1 MPPAD
6 DFHATFGSAHSEKRT
21 FRTEPGSTTSG
32 GDTES
37 AARPFPKIELHVHLE
52 GSVRPATLLEIARRN
67 GESLP
72 ADTVEE
78 LQELFAFRDFEH
90 FIQVWIVS
98 TFVLRAAQDFRQIT
112 VDYAAQAADFGCVYI
127 EGIFSPAEPVLRGI
141 SWEEVFEGY
150 CDGIEEA
157 RQRFG
162 VEMRLTPD
170 ITRVF
175 DAELGEETAEHAV
188 AYRERGV
195 VGIGLGGPE
204 EPPEPFVR
212 AFAIA
217 REGGLGSVPHAG
229 EGAGSASVWGALNA
243 LKADRIRHG
252 IRAVEDPALL
262 EELAR
267 RGTVLDVTPISNVRL
282 GIVPSL
288 AEHPL
293 PRLRAAGIACSISTD
308 DPGLMGTDL
317 AQDYAAAARLGV
329 SAREAYEA
337 GLAGALC
344 DETTRQR
351 LKAIGDAFDW
361 GSLAT

>member
-1 MPPAD
+1 MPAAAD
-6 DFHATFGSAHSEKRT
+6 VPDSPSSTGRDHGGADWG
-21 FRTEPGSTTSG
+21 EP
-32 GDTES
+32 EAIRS
-37 AARPFPKIELHVHLE
+37 AADRFPKIELHVHLE

-72 ADTVEE
+72 ADSVEG
-78 LQELFAFRDFEH
+78 LRELFTFTGFEH
-90 FIQVWIVS
+90 FIQVWIVT
-98 TFVLRAAQDFRQIT
+98 TFVLQRARDFRQIT
-112 VDYAAQAADFGCVYI
+112 VDYAAEAAAQGCVYI
-127 EGIFSPAEPVLRGI
+127 EGIFSPAEPVVRGV
-141 SWEEVFEGY
+141 SWEEIFEGY
-150 CDGIEEA
+150 CDGIQEA
-157 RQRFG
+157 RERHG

-175 DAELGEETAEHAV
+175 DPELGEETAQHAV

-204 EPPEPFVR
+204 DPPEPFAS
-212 AFAIA
+212 AFAVA
-217 REGGLGSVPHAG
+217 HEGGLGSVPHAG
-229 EGAGSASVWGALNA
+229 EAAGPASIWGALTA
-243 LKADRIRHG
+243 LRADRIRHG

-262 EELAR
+262 EELVR

-288 AEHPL
+288 EEHPL
-293 PRLRAAGIACSISTD
+293 PRLRAAGVACSISTD

-317 AQDYAAAARLGV
+317 AQNYAAAARLGV

-344 DETTRQR
+344 DEPTRQH
-351 LKAIGDAFDW
+351 LQAIGAAFDW
-361 GSLAT
+361 EPVTTE

>member
-1 MPPAD
+1 MPAAADVPASSSSTGRD
-6 DFHATFGSAHSEKRT
+6 RADADSG
-21 FRTEPGSTTSG
+21 EPETIW
-32 GDTES
+32 S
-37 AARPFPKIELHVHLE
+37 AADRFPKIELHVHLE

-72 ADTVEE
+72 ADSVEG
-78 LQELFAFRDFEH
+78 LRELFAFTGFEH
-90 FIQVWIVS
+90 FIQVWIVT
-98 TFVLRAAQDFRQIT
+98 TFVLQRARDFRQIT
-112 VDYAAQAADFGCVYI
+112 VDYAAAAAAQGCVYI
-127 EGIFSPAEPVLRGI
+127 EGIFSPAEPVIRGVL
-141 SWEEVFEGY
+141 WEEIFEGY
-150 CDGIEEA
+150 CDGIQEA
-157 RQRFG
+157 RERHG

-175 DAELGEETAEHAV
+175 DPELGEETAQHAV

-204 EPPEPFVR
+204 DPPEPFAS

-229 EGAGSASVWGALNA
+229 EAAGPASIRGALDA

-288 AEHPL
+288 EEHPL
-293 PRLRAAGIACSISTD
+293 PRLRAAGVACSISTD

-317 AQDYAAAARLGV
+317 TQNYAAAARLGV

-344 DETTRQR
+344 DEPTRQR
-351 LKAIGDAFDW
+351 LQAIGAAFDW
-361 GSLAT
+361 ESAAT

>member
-1 MPPAD
+1 MPAAD
-6 DFHATFGSAHSEKRT
+6 AQPTVPR
-21 FRTEPGSTTSG
+21 SG
-32 GDTES
+32 PDH
-37 AARPFPKIELHVHLE
+37 FPKIELHVHLE

-72 ADTVEE
+72 ADSEE
-78 LQELFAFRDFEH
+78 GLRELFTFTGFEH
-90 FIQVWIVS
+90 FIQVWIVT
-98 TFVLRAAQDFRQIT
+98 TFVLQRARDFRQIT
-112 VDYAAQAADFGCVYI
+112 VDYAAQAAAQGCVYI
-127 EGIFSPAEPVLRGI
+127 EGIFSPAEPVVRGV
-141 SWEEVFEGY
+141 SWEEIFEGY

-157 RQRFG
+157 RERHG

-175 DAELGEETAEHAV
+175 DRELGEETALHAV
-188 AYRERGV
+188 SYRERGV

-204 EPPEPFVR
+204 DPPEPFAG
-212 AFAIA
+212 AFAVA
-217 REGGLGSVPHAG
+217 RAGGLGSVPHAG
-229 EGAGSASVWGALNA
+229 EAAGPASIWGALTA
-243 LKADRIRHG
+243 LQADRIRHG

-262 EELAR
+262 AELAA

-288 AEHPL
+288 EEHPL
-293 PRLRAAGIACSISTD
+293 PRLRAAGVACSISTD

-317 AQDYAAAARLGV
+317 TQDYAAAARLGV

-344 DETTRQR
+344 DEPTRQR
-351 LKAIGDAFDW
+351 LKAIGEAFDW
-361 GSLAT
+361 ASLE